1 MRAYRAS
8 RPPFGLR
15 FFSFVCAPPGR
26 PKARAPWGERRAAPV
41 GGSAPSGRPKAR
53 APWGERR
60 AAPVG
65 GTNTA
70 ARAQPVDLQHD
81 VLTKPAAPAW
91 RSAGPFRLL
100 DVEVRPASNEIV
112 VNGTVSRVKP
122 RLMDVLLRLA
132 AAPGEVVP
140 RETLLTEVWPRRM
153 VNDDVLSRV
162 IADLRDALHDDAR
175 EARFI
180 ETIPKVGYRLIAPM
194 LPVVGATPA
203 PLPASTRA
211 PRRRLWQIAGALAA
225 AIVFTLALVLRP
237 ADPPVTDERARLE
250 GQLARAEPFS
260 SDVTLE
266 VGPRFS
272 PDGRFVAFAAGRGA
286 RAQIVVREVA
296 SAQRRTFGDPADL
309 NLSPVYFPDGKRIAF
324 YRRTPDGVCAIV
336 ALDLE
341 TLATQPL
348 VDCARQPRVRF
359 DLSPDGKR
367 LVYVATLRAD
377 FPAGLVVRDLGS
389 GEDRTLTTP
398 EPEMGDDLLPRFSP
412 DGAQIVFFRGAQSHR
427 EIWIVNADDPASARN
442 TQSPRGLAYGAAWL
456 GRQGPL
462 LVAADWFGQ
471 RSLNLFDP
479 VTRTAAAVGARGA
492 RFPDVDAAGNIVY
505 ENAVYASNLYLVDP
519 QAPAVKPR
527 ELWPATRYTN
537 QPEYSPDG
545 TRVLFVSNRDGAS
558 GIFVATIDGP
568 AAKLPLP
575 DGFIYMRPHWSLDGN
590 SIYAIRASRREDGGR
605 LQQGIRI
612 KVPEGSVEV
621 LAALGDA
628 VFDVREADA
637 SGRLIVGEI
646 VGNASRILRTPAA
659 APGAG
664 ERLPLPNVTEY
675 QVAAGRL
682 AYQQPQLPGLTLCD
696 LATLACAPV
705 AVAIDESNQFD
716 WLLTAD
722 AIWYG
727 SDGSPP
733 EVVRYDL
740 ARRAITW
747 RGSFAPT
754 ALGLSLAVRPDGN
767 ALLVAREADL
777 AIDLMFAPRSR

>member
-1 MRAYRAS
+1 SPRAS
-8 RPPFGLR
+8 GARRRSRGL
-15 FFSFVCAPPGR
+15 FQ
-26 PKARAPWGERRAAPV
+26 
-41 GGSAPSGRPKAR
+41 
-53 APWGERR
+53 
-60 AAPVG
+60 
-65 GTNTA
+65 
-70 ARAQPVDLQHD
+70 RAQPVASTHD
-81 VLTKPAAPAW
+81 VLTKPAPPAW
-91 RSAGPFRLL
+91 RSAAPFRLL

-112 VNGTVSRVKP
+112 VNGAVSRIKP

-162 IADLRDALHDDAR
+162 IADLREALHDDAR

-194 LPVVGATPA
+194 LPVSAKPA
-203 PLPASTRA
+203 PVLASTGA
-211 PRRRLWQIAGALAA
+211 PRLKRWQIAGALAA
-225 AIVFTLALVLRP
+225 AVVFTVALVLRP
-237 ADPPVTDERARLE
+237 AAPATDVRARLE

-286 RAQIVVREVA
+286 RSQIVVRDVA

-336 ALDLE
+336 ALDLD

-348 VDCARQPRVRF
+348 VDCARQPRARF
-359 DLSPDGKR
+359 DLSPDGRR

-389 GEDRTLTTP
+389 GEERALTTP
-398 EPEMGDDLLPRFSP
+398 EPEMGDDLLPRFAP

-427 EIWIVNADDPASARN
+427 EIWIVNTEDPASVRN

-479 VTRTAAAVGARGA
+479 VTRTASAVGARGA
-492 RFPDVDAAGNIVY
+492 RFPDADAAGNIVY

-527 ELWPATRYTN
+527 ELWAATRYTN

-545 TRVLFVSNRDGAS
+545 ARVLFVSNRDGAS

-568 AAKLPLP
+568 AAKLPLT

-605 LQQGIRI
+605 LQQGIRF

-628 VFDVREADA
+628 VFDIREADA

-646 VGNASRILRTPAA
+646 VGNASRILRTPAG
-659 APGAG
+659 APAAG

-682 AYQQPQLPGLTLCD
+682 AYKQPQLPGLTLCD
-696 LATLACAPV
+696 LATLACMPV
-705 AVAIDESNQFD
+705 AVAVDESNQFD
-716 WLLTAD
+716 WLLTAE
-722 AIWYG
+722 AIWYR
-727 SDGSPP
+727 SDGPP
-733 EVVRYDL
+733 SEVVRYDL
-740 ARRAITW
+740 ARRAITY
-747 RGSFAPT
+747 RGAFAPT

-777 AIDLMFAPRSR
+777 TIDLMFAPRARH